1 MGKVIP
7 ERFHTTS
14 LVSLLAENLN
24 LGIKLARIISGGVL
38 VVLKRSDS
46 QFVVKGQL
54 THFKLR
60 KFETDAR
67 PVTARE
73 GHPTIANLQQGN
85 SVASLEALT
94 NESKSLEYG
103 LLSPDLEAETAIAL
117 VSTRA
122 HREPKCRDRYY
133 ISGDSVQSWYL

>member
-60 KFETDAR
+60 KFETA
-67 PVTARE
+67 VE
-73 GHPTIANLQQGN
+73 GYRHFKNQNMRSRKTIYSHA
-85 SVASLEALT
+85 
-94 NESKSLEYG
+94 
-103 LLSPDLEAETAIAL
+103 
-117 VSTRA
+117 
-122 HREPKCRDRYY
+122 
-133 ISGDSVQSWYL
+133 